1 MPTYTDPNLDFG
13 LEQELLVKALKESE
27 EQRAARLQGP
37 RISPQGRF
45 QITAETSPGG
55 QLAAGLD
62 RIVGNITK
70 PVVEQNMRDLRGEET
85 RRYDELARQMNELG
99 AADYTNPE
107 SLAADNAQR
116 MGIAQQMY
124 KLPNARKMA
133 ETYLSKG
140 AGFPETL
147 ALLRT
152 KQIETGEQNAM
163 RLQEQAAREREREE
177 ARNQRAAEA
186 NALRLTLAAM
196 RQSGGGGGEAAL
208 PSMQHK
214 GFTPEGLPV
223 SYNPKDGQIYV
234 AGKPYA
240 GDVVGGSDFSKGGVK
255 RREAEGDI
263 RRVDSIISKVE
274 ANKEA
279 FGNVPALASSQWLPN
294 AISSRILDK
303 ALTPEQRQART
314 AVAQEAAQAINDIYG
329 AALSAGE
336 AARADQWAYKATD
349 SFETTMTKL
358 KQARSWAEANADKY
372 GGGRKAATPAA
383 PTPPSGPEEWVRGP
397 DGKLMRK

>member
-1 MPTYTDPNLDFG
+1 MPDYTDPNIDFG
-13 LEQELLVKALKESE
+13 LEQELLIKALKESE
-27 EQRAARLQGP
+27 AQRAARLTSAP
-37 RISPQGRF
+37 VTAAGRF
-45 QITAETSPGG
+45 QITPQSSAGG
-55 QLAAGLD
+55 QIAAGLD

-85 RRYDELARQMNELG
+85 RRYDELARQMNEPG
-99 AADYTNPE
+99 TVDYESPE
-107 SLAADNAQR
+107 SLTAENARR
-116 MGIAQQMY
+116 MGVAQQMS
-124 KLPNARKMA
+124 KLPMA
-133 ETYLSKG
+133 SKVAQDYLSKG
-140 AGFPETL
+140 AGFPETM
-147 ALLRT
+147 AQLRM
-152 KQIETGEQNAM
+152 KQIEAGQQNAM
-163 RLQEQAAREREREE
+163 KLQEQEARARALEE
-177 ARNQRAAEA
+177 GRNQRAADA
-186 NALRLTLAAM
+186 NALRMTLAAM
-196 RQSGGGGGEAAL
+196 RQSGGGSGGEAAL

-214 GFTPEGLPV
+214 GFTPEGQPV

-234 AGKPYA
+234 AGKPYV
-240 GDVVGGSDFSKGGVK
+240 GDVVGGSDYSKGGTK

-279 FGNVPALASSQWLPN
+279 FGTVPALASSQWVPN

-314 AVAQEAAQAINDIYG
+314 AVSQEAAQAINNIYG

-358 KQARSWAEANADKY
+358 EQAKAWAAANADKY
-372 GGGRKAATPAA
+372 GGGRRATAPAA
-383 PTPPSGPEEWVRGP
+383 PAAPPPPSPRQKKNPTTGEI
-397 DGKLMRK
+397 